1 VNIGINIINEL
12 LVDTF
17 NDILEIE
24 QKSIQYMN
32 FKDLSISEVHT
43 IDAIGMYD
51 PKRMTE
57 IAGKLDITLGTLTI
71 AINHL
76 VKKEYVIRKRSDIDR
91 RIVYISLTKKGEL
104 AYRIHQKFHQD
115 MINECVKELSESEK
129 KILIQSLKKLTHFFK
144 SKYNVENLKNKYVKR
159 RGRDE

>member
-1 VNIGINIINEL
+1 MNIGINIINEL

-57 IAGKLDITLGTLTI
+57 IAGKLDITLGTD
-71 AINHL
+71 
-76 VKKEYVIRKRSDIDR
+76 RKS
-91 RIVYISLTKKGEL
+91 V
-104 AYRIHQKFHQD
+104 
-115 MINECVKELSESEK
+115 V
-129 KILIQSLKKLTHFFK
+129 
-144 SKYNVENLKNKYVKR
+144 
-159 RGRDE
+159 

>member
-1 VNIGINIINEL
+1 MNIGINIINEL

-57 IAGKLDITLGTLTI
+57 IAGKLDITLGYFMAL
-71 AINHL
+71 
-76 VKKEYVIRKRSDIDR
+76 Y
-91 RIVYISLTKKGEL
+91 
-104 AYRIHQKFHQD
+104 Q
-115 MINECVKELSESEK
+115 
-129 KILIQSLKKLTHFFK
+129 
-144 SKYNVENLKNKYVKR
+144 
-159 RGRDE
+159 

>member
-1 VNIGINIINEL
+1 
-12 LVDTF
+12 
-17 NDILEIE
+17 
-24 QKSIQYMN
+24 MN

-129 KILIQSLKKLTHFFK
+129 
-144 SKYNVENLKNKYVKR
+144 
-159 RGRDE
+159 